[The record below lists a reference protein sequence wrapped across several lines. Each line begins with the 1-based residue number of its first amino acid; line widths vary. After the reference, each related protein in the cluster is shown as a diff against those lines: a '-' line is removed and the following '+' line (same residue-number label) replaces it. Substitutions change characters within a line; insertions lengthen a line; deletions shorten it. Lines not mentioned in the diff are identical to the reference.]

1 MPFYKFGAND
11 IIYNRIQAHP
21 KCTFVIHNKKIHYNN
36 NTHVTGQ
43 ISQTSLRHVPTGN
56 ISLHEIN
63 VDRPAGDLVYP
74 FLTKEGSLTSFRT
87 ISTTSFNSD
96 FLYGDTITGS
106 YPMSASISVDYYA
119 DTISDGLE
127 NGYLRPRLN
136 ALRNT
141 IEYYSTL
148 SPLYNTGSY
157 YTKPT
162 TLISIPSIYYG
173 SSIKKGSVSLKF
185 YITGTLAGELQD
197 FRKNGELVQVSGAA
211 TDLGSTYGSG
221 SAAGVVLYN
230 EGFIILTGSWDLD
243 PSHTETYVRTVA
255 DSPNWLHFA
264 STGSSTWN
272 IANSTFDMT
281 FEGTTY
287 IPVTTMFAHAPKGF
301 LNHSNNPTFLES
313 STGNQLKYR
322 SSDFGY
328 IEVERSIKNT
338 VSSSYSE
345 DPTGSFE
352 KQTWISKIGIFDEN
366 KNLIAYAKLANPVKK
381 TEDREFTFK
390 LKLDF

>member
-1 MPFYKFGAND
+1 MPFYKFGDND
-11 IIYNRIQAHP
+11 IIYNRIKAHP
-21 KCTFVIHNKKIHYNN
+21 KCNFIILNKKIHYNN

-43 ISQTSLRHVPTGN
+43 ISQTSLKHVPTGS
-56 ISLHEIN
+56 ISLYEIN
-63 VDRPAGDLVYP
+63 VDRPEGDLIYP

-96 FLYGDTITGS
+96 FTYGDTITGS

-119 DTISDGLE
+119 DTISDALG

-148 SPLYNTGSY
+148 SKKYTSTAY
-157 YTKPT
+157 YTSPT

-197 FRKNGELVQVSGAA
+197 INKNGELVQVSGAA
-211 TDLGSTYGSG
+211 TDLGTTYGSG
-221 SAAGVVLYN
+221 STAGIVLYN
-230 EGFIILTGSWDLD
+230 EGFIVLTGSWDLD
-243 PSHTETYVRTVA
+243 PSHKESYVRMTS

-264 STGSSTWN
+264 STGSSTWSTTG
-272 IANSTFDMT
+272 STFDMQ

-287 IPVTTMFAHAPKGF
+287 IPVTTMLAHAPKGF
-301 LNHSNNPTFLES
+301 LNHSNNPTYLETDAKLS
-313 STGNQLKYR
+313 YLYSDAAYR
-322 SSDFGY
+322 
-328 IEVERSIKNT
+328 EVERDIKNT

-345 DPTGSFE
+345 DPTGSFQ

-366 KNLIAYAKLANPVKK
+366 RNLIAYAKLANPVKK